1 MKNNYHINHK
11 GLLFKISSYLFLS
24 IPILLV
30 TGPFLSDLALS
41 LVSIFFL
48 YQIIKFKKFDYLNNK
63 FFIFFLIFCIY
74 LIINSIFQNQNIDSF
89 RISITYF
96 RFGVFSLAVVY
107 LLSHDSSILKNLFY
121 VFLFI
126 FSILVFDGF
135 YQFFNGKNILGFILN
150 PGPRVSSFFHEELIL
165 GSYLSRLFPIFFGL
179 MVYFY
184 DEIKKTTYY
193 YSLCLFIF
201 SEILIILSGERAAF
215 FYMNLSSIFILIF
228 IRKFKKVRLIVMSLS
243 LICIVVI
250 SNSFP
255 DTKNRVVDQTI
266 KQMRLSGG
274 EINKML
280 IFSEQHDD
288 IIRTAL
294 KIAKDNI
301 FFGVGVKNFRHFC
314 SYDEYEISIYSCN
327 NHPHNTYIQ
336 LLSELGLLGLFFGLF
351 LLYVL
356 SKFTFIHFFRLFKKN
371 YYFDDFQ
378 VCLVAAILITL
389 WPFVP
394 SGNYFN
400 NWLSIIYYFPVGILL
415 WSMNKNKKIVQNEND
430 PS

>member
-1 MKNNYHINHK
+1 MENKYHTNYRN
-11 GLLFKISSYLFLS
+11 LLFKISSYLFLS

-48 YQIIKFKKFDYLNNK
+48 FEIIKLKKFEYFNNK
-63 FFIFFLIFCIY
+63 FFIFFLVFYIY

-96 RFGVFSLAVVY
+96 RFGVFCLAVVY
-107 LLSHDSSILKNLFY
+107 LLDHDINILKKLYY
-121 VFLFI
+121 VFLLI

-135 YQFFNGKNILGFILN
+135 YQFLSGKNILGYILN

-184 DEIKKTTYY
+184 SEIKKSTYY

-201 SEILIILSGERAAF
+201 SEILIYLSGERAAF
-215 FYMNLSSIFILIF
+215 FYMNLSSIFILMF
-228 IRKFKKVRLIVMSLS
+228 ISKFRKIRLIVMSLS
-243 LICIVVI
+243 LIFIIVI
-250 SNSFP
+250 SYSFP
-255 DTKNRVVDQTI
+255 STKARVIDQTI
-266 KQMRLSGG
+266 KQMNLSSG
-274 EINKML
+274 KVDKVL

-294 KIAKDNI
+294 KIAKDNV

-314 SYDEYEISIYSCN
+314 SYDDYEISIYSCN
-327 NHPHNTYIQ
+327 NHPHNTYVQ
-336 LLSELGLLGLFFGLF
+336 LLSELGLFGLFFGLF

-356 SKFTFIHFFRLFKKN
+356 SKFTIIHFFRLFKKN

-378 VCLVAAILITL
+378 ICLISAILITL

-394 SGNYFN
+394 TGNFFN

-415 WSMNKNKKIVQNEND
+415 WSLNKNKKIVKNENT
-430 PS
+430 

>member
-1 MKNNYHINHK
+1 MSNKYYNNQKN
-11 GLLFKISSYLFLS
+11 LLFKISSYLFLS

-48 YQIIKFKKFDYLNNK
+48 FKVIKFKKYEYFNNK
-63 FFIFFLIFCIY
+63 FFIYFLIFYVY

-89 RISITYF
+89 RISITYI
-96 RFGVFSLAVVY
+96 RFGLFSLAVVY
-107 LLSHDSSILKNLFY
+107 LLNHDDNILKKLFY
-121 VFLFI
+121 VFLII
-126 FSILVFDGF
+126 FTILVFDGF
-135 YQFFNGKNILGFILN
+135 YQFYNGKNILGFILDASS
-150 PGPRVSSFFHEELIL
+150 GPRVSSFFNEELIL

-179 MVYFY
+179 MVYVY
-184 DEIKKTTYY
+184 NEIKKTTYY
-193 YSLCLFIF
+193 YSLFLFIL
-201 SEILIILSGERAAF
+201 SEILIYLSGERAAF
-215 FYMNLSSIFILIF
+215 FYMNLSSLFILLF
-228 IRKFKKVRLIVMSLS
+228 IRKFRKIRLIIMSLS

-250 SNSFP
+250 SHSFP
-255 DTKNRVVDQTI
+255 STKNRVIDKTV
-266 KQMRLSGG
+266 KQMRLKSDSI
-274 EINKML
+274 EKIL

-288 IIRTAL
+288 IIRTAF

-327 NHPHNTYIQ
+327 NHPHNTYVQ
-336 LLSELGLLGLFFGLF
+336 LLSELGLLGLFFGIF
-351 LLYVL
+351 SLYIL
-356 SKFTFIHFFRLFKKN
+356 SKFTIIHFFRLFKKN

-378 VCLVAAILITL
+378 VCLIAAILITL

-394 SGNYFN
+394 SGNFFN

-415 WSMNKNKKIVQNEND
+415 WSLNKNKKIA
-430 PS
+430 